1 MSKIYGD
8 EFKLEISRLKRLD
21 KKILECKAHT
31 ERIRYECNTNK
42 AFESDNVTLKEAI
55 RSLLQLSRKVIDL
68 KDSLTDYENTYSK
81 ISKPIIKR
89 LLKNKIDREDFKR
102 MASLREGAERLTK
115 NYSKTLRKFGKKLRE
130 ERNEQ

>member
-42 AFESDNVTLKEAI
+42 AFENDNVTLKEAI
-55 RSLLQLSRKVIDL
+55 HSLLQLSRKVIDL

-81 ISKPIIKR
+81 ISNPIIKR
-89 LLKNKIDREDFKR
+89 LLKNKTDREDFKR
-102 MASLREGAERLTK
+102 MASLRKGAERLTES
-115 NYSKTLRKFGKKLRE
+115 YSKTLRKFGKKLRE
-130 ERNEQ
+130 ERNE

>member
-31 ERIRYECNTNK
+31 ERIRYECNNNK
-42 AFESDNVTLKEAI
+42 AFESDNVTLKENI

-68 KDSLTDYENTYSK
+68 KDSLTDYDKTYSN
-81 ISKPIIKR
+81 ISTPNIKR
-89 LLKNKIDREDFKR
+89 
-102 MASLREGAERLTK
+102 
-115 NYSKTLRKFGKKLRE
+115 
-130 ERNEQ
+130 